1 MGFFFESNENI
12 FIIIYNKLTIGDIIK
27 TIHTIRLL
35 FNFKSKGLHI
45 QFLERNN
52 QK

>member
-12 FIIIYNKLTIGDIIK
+12 FIIIYNKLTKGDIIK

-35 FNFKSKGLHI
+35 FKF
-45 QFLERNN
+45 
-52 QK
+52 